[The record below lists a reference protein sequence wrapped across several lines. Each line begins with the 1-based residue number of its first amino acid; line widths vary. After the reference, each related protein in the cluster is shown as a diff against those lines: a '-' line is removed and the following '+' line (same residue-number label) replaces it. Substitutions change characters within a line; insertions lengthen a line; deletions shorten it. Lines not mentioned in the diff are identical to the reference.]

1 MKGADSH
8 STYRSSWGRENNNPA
23 WFNLKNCSVPVNI
36 SVHAGSLR
44 ALLSVCLLHS
54 DAIRIAVCVPES
66 HHLLSNTHAGES
78 RTERCDWGRPEP
90 SGHRALIAKLF
101 FFSILTVRQLQK
113 RGCITG
119 FYSKHPSS
127 SVVLPPFPPFY
138 ALPHPLPSKSLPL
151 DPLITAG
158 AKPDGSEAILKITD
172 K

>member
-36 SVHAGSLR
+36 SVHAGGLR

-101 FFSILTVRQLQK
+101 FFSIFNSTPTTEKRLHNRILQQSPLLLC
-113 RGCITG
+113 GSPSISTLLCTPP
-119 FYSKHPSS
+119 PSS
-127 SVVLPPFPPFY
+127 
-138 ALPHPLPSKSLPL
+138 
-151 DPLITAG
+151 
-158 AKPDGSEAILKITD
+158 
-172 K
+172 